1 MSSPGSSWSPVSS
14 KAGLGWV
21 LDAGQPQ
28 YSIKGVIA
36 TPNVRYPLL
45 AEALALIEAMT
56 AATQYSFTNVWFRS
70 DSQEIIRAIDSN
82 IYPIELYEVLM
93 DIKSLSSTFSLV
105 YFSFI
110 RREFSIVA
118 DLLAKSALYW
128 DCYFVR
134 NLS

>member
-1 MSSPGSSWSPVSS
+1 ME
-14 KAGLGWV
+14 
-21 LDAGQPQ
+21 
-28 YSIKGVIA
+28 
-36 TPNVRYPLL
+36 
-45 AEALALIEAMT
+45 EALETIEEMT

-93 DIKSLSSTFSLV
+93 DIESLSSTFSLV

-128 DCYFVR
+128 DCYFVL